1 MEAFMKSP
9 IAFAL
14 TAALAALAATS
25 AKASDRVILTSEI
38 MNEVQ
43 KVDQG
48 TDKLRVY
55 VTTKLEVEY
64 TSKQKSDTDVDKK
77 VTRKITEKEHT
88 DILKRGR
95 RGKIIAAEGV
105 SKLWVSFDPACTKQ
119 DCAYSFINSN
129 VGHSRRPHTSER
141 RYSLSSVPTRAG
153 YESMVVSTRGN
164 ELKNNY
170 GVLTDDGAPNG
181 ITVSLNVKID
191 ELREFIDET
200 HRLPGW
206 D

>member
-1 MEAFMKSP
+1 MKSP

-25 AKASDRVILTSEI
+25 AKATDRVILTKEI

-43 KVDQG
+43 KI
-48 TDKLRVY
+48 DKGIDKVRVY

-64 TSKQKSDTDVDKK
+64 TSKQKSDTDVDRK

-88 DILKRGR
+88 DILKRNR
-95 RGKIIAAEGV
+95 RGKIIANEGV
-105 SKLWVSFDPACTKQ
+105 QRLWVSFDPACTTQ
-119 DCAYSFINSN
+119 ACAYVFVNSQI
-129 VGHSRRPHTSER
+129 GHSRRPYSKEW
-141 RYSLSSVPTRAG
+141 RYSLSSVPSRAG
-153 YESMVVSTRGN
+153 YESMTVSTRGN

-170 GVLTDDGAPNG
+170 GVLTDDGEGDG
-181 ITVSLNVKID
+181 ITVSLNVKLD

-200 HRLPGW
+200 RRLPGW